1 MASPV
6 CSRNAAHHQRNGAI
20 TIRVVRRRLIFQLV
34 FCFFSVFGAARVAWA
49 TGSDGSKLEGETAS
63 RWSAFF
69 PPWGEP
75 WQSLQAA
82 PAHYAGKEG
91 RFDGCRAEVFE
102 ASREMPSVLGF

>member
-1 MASPV
+1 MVRKV
-6 CSRNAAHHQRNGAI
+6 CSKRGAAPREWCDRDQVRLA
-20 TIRVVRRRLIFQLV
+20 TIDFPVGLL
-34 FCFFSVFGAARVAWA
+34 FFSVFGAARVAWA

-91 RFDGCRAEVFE
+91 RFDWCRAEVFE